1 MIRAAPPERPGAR
14 GWPRGTRVLPW
25 LMERVSHGPV
35 HFTLIDPDKTPGAEA
50 GDVAARAEA
59 LGTDV
64 VLLGGSTGIT
74 GARMGEAA
82 QAVHRATSRPVVI
95 FPQGPDSLTGE
106 ADALLFMSLLN
117 SRDLR
122 MVVRA
127 QAASSLRVRGLGLE
141 PIPMGYLVVAPGM
154 KVGEVG
160 NADCLSREDPKA
172 AAAWAL
178 AAEYLGMRLVYL
190 EAGSGAPAPVPVP
203 LVRAVRE
210 VLSVPLIV
218 GGGIRTPAQA
228 RELLDAGAQVLVTG
242 TVVEEQ
248 GEGALGSILR
258 EVKRGRGGRS

>member
-1 MIRAAPPERPGAR
+1 MSPTTRPAPPAR
-14 GWPRGTRVLPW
+14 RFQGPVLPW
-25 LMERVSHGPV
+25 LLDHVRAGPV
-35 HFTLIDPDKTPGAEA
+35 HFTLIDPDKTPGAKAGEA
-50 GDVAARAEA
+50 AARAES

-64 VLLGGSTGIT
+64 VMLGGSTGIT
-74 GARMGEAA
+74 PDRMGQAA
-82 QAVHRATSRPVVI
+82 RAVHERTTRPVVI

-127 QAASSLRVRGLGLE
+127 QAATSLKVRSLHLE

-160 NADCLSREDPKA
+160 SADCLARNDPKA

-190 EAGSGAPAPVPVP
+190 EAGSGAPSPVPIE
-203 LVRAVRE
+203 LVRAVRQ

-218 GGGIRTPAQA
+218 GGGIRSAEHA
-228 RELLDAGAQVLVTG
+228 RALLDAGAQVLVTG
-242 TVVEEQ
+242 TILEEG
-248 GEGALGSILR
+248 GEGALGPILR
-258 EVKRGRGGRS
+258 EVKDARGRRT